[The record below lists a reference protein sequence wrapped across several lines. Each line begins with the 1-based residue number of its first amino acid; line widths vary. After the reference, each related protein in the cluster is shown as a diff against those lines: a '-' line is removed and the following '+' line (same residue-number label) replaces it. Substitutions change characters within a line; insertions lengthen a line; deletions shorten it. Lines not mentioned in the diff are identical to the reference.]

1 MLEFQSSGKDIV
13 TFTVN
18 DESGHE
24 VRWAEG
30 LTVVYVLRGAAKV
43 VKYEKFLC
51 WARRTFWSSIPLS
64 RTAFLQAQEPMCS
77 VCGSPSLRL
86 QS

>member
-30 LTVVYVLRGAAKV
+30 LKVVYVLRGAAKV
-43 VKYEKFLC
+43 VKYEKFFVLGEED
-51 WARRTFWSSIPLS
+51 
-64 RTAFLQAQEPMCS
+64 FLVVNPFEPYSGFAAQEPMCS

-86 QS
+86 